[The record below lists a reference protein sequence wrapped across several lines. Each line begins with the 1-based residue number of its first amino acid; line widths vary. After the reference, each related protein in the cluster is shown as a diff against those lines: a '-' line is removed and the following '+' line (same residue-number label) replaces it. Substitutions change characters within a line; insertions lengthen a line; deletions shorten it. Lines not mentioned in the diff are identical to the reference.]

1 MRICKVAAFPHLRA
15 PFMPELDK
23 TYTPADVESRWY
35 QRWLDD
41 KCFEADPARVSETR
55 PAYSIVIPPPNVTG
69 VLHMGHVLNN
79 TIQDILC
86 RRARMLGKEVLWLP
100 GTDHAGLATQNV
112 VEKTLKKQGVIKH
125 RDDLGREKLIE
136 KIWEWKGTQGDIIID
151 QLKKLGSSCDWSR
164 QRFTFDPDYNA
175 CVMRVFVDLY
185 KKGLIYRGKR
195 MVNWCPSSLT
205 ALSDEEV
212 IMKEQKGSMYHFRV
226 EVIDDDTRPQTARPR
241 AVDITEQEEQN
252 AHHEHT
258 RTDPHTGCRTF
269 IHGNRFDERAGP
281 YLSAANRR
289 TVGAAAACL
298 AQSQRTGADAPSGES
313 RWEEFRALLATG
325 QFRELNLIDLA
336 QLGIRAFGDE
346 PLAAADESLKQLKAG
361 AEAQPFLDHARG
373 VVYKI
378 FASDASGN
386 AGRKVTVSTSPTA
399 RPYIEYEDSHPLE
412 ALEKLA
418 LLHEIGGL
426 PTEILGV
433 TAQGDW
439 VLAQP
444 EATPVTES
452 EIGAARAEAVA
463 LVGGVQVNESGLEDI
478 RVVWHRG
485 RAWIISDLHLRNIM
499 RDSEGKARIMDAL
512 IVPVPKSLTAR
523 YESVRQAIREAKE
536 KAGILSSATHAQEEL
551 SLFPSA
557 DRKTW
562 LTIAT
567 TRPETIP
574 GDTAIAVNPKDER
587 YAHLIG
593 KHIRRPLPL
602 ENQAAIPIVGDEHV
616 DFAFGTGVLK
626 VTPAH
631 DKADFEIGQ
640 RHKLEIIDV
649 LHPNGLLNELAGKDL
664 AGLDRFE
671 GRKKAVD
678 LLTEMG
684 AMIKAEPHQN
694 NVGYSERADVPIE
707 PRLSEQWFLK
717 YPSVKESQAV
727 VASGE
732 MKFHPDRWAKV
743 YDHWMT
749 GLQDWCI
756 SRQVWWGHRIPVWH
770 SMAKDSDELRAF
782 SEFSNKTGLSK
793 SDSWTEHCLSG
804 VKGEATLVTVY
815 QNNDEGETRIEA
827 VTDSEAEIEKLKSM
841 GFTQDPD
848 VLDTWFSSW
857 LWPFATMGWPEKT
870 STLKAF
876 YPTTDLVTG
885 PDIIFFWVA
894 RMIMA
899 GFEWMGELP
908 FKNVYFT
915 GIIRDKQGRKMS
927 KSLGNSPDPLELIA
941 SYSADALRFG
951 IMRSA
956 PLGQDICFD
965 DKNVELGRNFC
976 TKLWNAARFRQMQ
989 GGEVETEI
997 SAALLSSDDKWI
1009 LLRLN
1014 TAIAE
1019 VSTALEEY
1027 RFSDATATL
1036 YRFFWSEYCDWYIE
1050 ASKAVLQGSD
1060 DKRKANTLAVID
1072 FVLGHTLRLF
1082 HPFMPFITE
1091 ELWHGMGFNTD
1102 LPENQGGK
1110 SIMFAPW
1117 PKPLDEDELA
1127 HFGILPEDEKTAND
1141 KYEAVNLGRGL
1152 KSTFNINKRVRF
1164 VLKPSQELPAHEV
1177 EVLRILLNAEPLD
1190 VDADFAATKGTPSAI
1205 TPLGTIFL
1213 PLDGIIDVEA
1223 ERARVGKE
1231 LAKVESELE
1240 KVIAKLADE
1249 NFTSKVPQKVL
1260 DEHQLRKTDWQE
1272 KLAKLREMMAALG

>member
-1 MRICKVAAFPHLRA
+1 
-15 PFMPELDK
+15 MPELDK
-23 TYTPADVESRWY
+23 TYTPAEVEARWY

-41 KCFEADPARVSETR
+41 KCFEADPARVSEKR

-69 VLHMGHVLNN
+69 ILTLGHVLNN
-79 TIQDILC
+79 TIQDILA

-100 GTDHAGLATQNV
+100 GTDHAGIATQNV

-125 RDDLGREKLIE
+125 RDDLGREGLVA
-136 KIWEWKGTQGDIIID
+136 KIWEWKEKHGGIIIE
-151 QLKKLGSSCDWSR
+151 QLKKLGASCDWSR
-164 QRFTFDPDYNA
+164 ERFTFDDDYNA

-212 IMKEQKGSMYHFRV
+212 VMKAQNAIMYHFKV
-226 EVIDDDTRPQTARPR
+226 EV
-241 AVDITEQEEQN
+241 VEE
-252 AHHEHT
+252 
-258 RTDPHTGCRTF
+258 PG
-269 IHGNRFDERAGP
+269 
-281 YLSAANRR
+281 
-289 TVGAAAACL
+289 
-298 AQSQRTGADAPSGES
+298 
-313 RWEEFRALLATG
+313 
-325 QFRELNLIDLA
+325 
-336 QLGIRAFGDE
+336 
-346 PLAAADESLKQLKAG
+346 
-361 AEAQPFLDHARG
+361 
-373 VVYKI
+373 
-378 FASDASGN
+378 
-386 AGRKVTVSTSPTA
+386 
-399 RPYIEYEDSHPLE
+399 
-412 ALEKLA
+412 
-418 LLHEIGGL
+418 
-426 PTEILGV
+426 
-433 TAQGDW
+433 
-439 VLAQP
+439 
-444 EATPVTES
+444 
-452 EIGAARAEAVA
+452 
-463 LVGGVQVNESGLEDI
+463 
-478 RVVWHRG
+478 
-485 RAWIISDLHLRNIM
+485 
-499 RDSEGKARIMDAL
+499 
-512 IVPVPKSLTAR
+512 
-523 YESVRQAIREAKE
+523 
-536 KAGILSSATHAQEEL
+536 
-551 SLFPSA
+551 
-557 DRKTW
+557 TW

-567 TRPETIP
+567 TRPEVIP
-574 GDTAIAVNPKDER
+574 GDQAIAVNPKDER

-593 KHIRRPLPL
+593 KHVRRPLPV
-602 ENQAAIPIVGDEHV
+602 EDQALLPIIADEHV
-616 DFAFGTGVLK
+616 DFTFGTGVLK

-631 DKADFEIGQ
+631 DKADFEIAQ
-640 RHKLEIIDV
+640 RHNLPAVDV
-649 LHPNGLLNELAGKDL
+649 MHPNGVLNELAGKDL
-664 AGLDRFE
+664 AGMERFAA
-671 GRKKAVD
+671 RKRAAE
-678 LLTEMG
+678 LL
-684 AMIKAEPHQN
+684 AEIGSLVKEEPYQN
-694 NVGYSERADVPIE
+694 NLGYSERADVPIE
-707 PRLSEQWFLK
+707 SRLSEQWFLK

-727 VASGE
+727 VANGE

-756 SRQVWWGHRIPVWH
+756 SRQVWWGHRIPVWSKKASH
-770 SMAKDSDELRAF
+770 NEVLELQKQTSSLRVDAEDNTTGFTISF
-782 SEFSNKTGLSK
+782 SKI
-793 SDSWTEHCLSG
+793 
-804 VKGEATLVTVY
+804 
-815 QNNDEGETRIEA
+815 EGEESFTSVESVNEGGDYLVNVA
-827 VTDSEAEIEKLKSM
+827 TTSEAEIKKLVEL

-1036 YRFFWSEYCDWYIE
+1036 YRFFWSEYCDWYVE

-1060 DKRKANTLAVID
+1060 EKRKANTLAVID

-1091 ELWHGMGFNTD
+1091 ELWHGMGFNAD

-1110 SIMFAPW
+1110 SIMFAIW
-1117 PKPLDEDELA
+1117 PKPLDADELA
-1127 HFGILPEDEKTAND
+1127 HFGILPEDEQAAND
-1141 KYEAVNLGRGL
+1141 KYKAVELGRGL
-1152 KSTFNINKRVRF
+1152 KSTFNINKKVRF
-1164 VLKPSQELPAHEV
+1164 VLKPASELPAHEI
-1177 EVLRILLNAEPLD
+1177 EVLRILLNAEPLE
-1190 VDADFAATKGTPSAI
+1190 VDSAFQPKKGTPAAL
-1205 TPLGTIFL
+1205 TPLGELFL
-1213 PLDGIIDVEA
+1213 PLDGLIDVEA
-1223 ERARVGKE
+1223 EKARVGKE
-1231 LAKVESELE
+1231 VAKVESELE
-1240 KVIAKLADE
+1240 KVTAKLADT

-1260 DEHQLRKTDWQE
+1260 DEHQQRKTDWE
-1272 KLAKLREMMAALG
+1272 DKLAKLKVMLEALG

>member
-1 MRICKVAAFPHLRA
+1 
-15 PFMPELDK
+15 MPELDK
-23 TYTPADVESRWY
+23 TYTPADVEARWY

-41 KCFEADPARVSETR
+41 KCFEADPARVSEKR

-69 VLHMGHVLNN
+69 ILTLGHVLNN
-79 TIQDILC
+79 TIQDILA

-100 GTDHAGLATQNV
+100 GTDHAGIATQNV

-125 RDDLGREKLIE
+125 RDDLGREGLVA
-136 KIWEWKGTQGDIIID
+136 KIWEWKEKHGGIIIE
-151 QLKKLGSSCDWSR
+151 QLKKLGASCDWSR
-164 QRFTFDPDYNA
+164 ERFTFDDDYNA

-212 IMKEQKGSMYHFRV
+212 VMKAQNAIMYHFKV
-226 EVIDDDTRPQTARPR
+226 EV
-241 AVDITEQEEQN
+241 VEE
-252 AHHEHT
+252 
-258 RTDPHTGCRTF
+258 PG
-269 IHGNRFDERAGP
+269 
-281 YLSAANRR
+281 
-289 TVGAAAACL
+289 
-298 AQSQRTGADAPSGES
+298 
-313 RWEEFRALLATG
+313 
-325 QFRELNLIDLA
+325 
-336 QLGIRAFGDE
+336 
-346 PLAAADESLKQLKAG
+346 
-361 AEAQPFLDHARG
+361 
-373 VVYKI
+373 
-378 FASDASGN
+378 
-386 AGRKVTVSTSPTA
+386 
-399 RPYIEYEDSHPLE
+399 
-412 ALEKLA
+412 
-418 LLHEIGGL
+418 
-426 PTEILGV
+426 
-433 TAQGDW
+433 
-439 VLAQP
+439 
-444 EATPVTES
+444 
-452 EIGAARAEAVA
+452 
-463 LVGGVQVNESGLEDI
+463 
-478 RVVWHRG
+478 
-485 RAWIISDLHLRNIM
+485 
-499 RDSEGKARIMDAL
+499 
-512 IVPVPKSLTAR
+512 
-523 YESVRQAIREAKE
+523 
-536 KAGILSSATHAQEEL
+536 
-551 SLFPSA
+551 
-557 DRKTW
+557 TW

-567 TRPETIP
+567 TRPEVIP
-574 GDTAIAVNPKDER
+574 GDQAIAVNPKDER

-593 KHIRRPLPL
+593 KHVRRPLPV
-602 ENQAAIPIVGDEHV
+602 EDQALLPIIADEHV
-616 DFAFGTGVLK
+616 DFTFGTGVLK

-631 DKADFEIGQ
+631 DKADFEIAQ
-640 RHKLEIIDV
+640 RHNLPAVDV
-649 LHPNGLLNELAGKDL
+649 MHPNGVLNELAGKDL
-664 AGLDRFE
+664 AGMERFAA
-671 GRKKAVD
+671 RKRAAE
-678 LLTEMG
+678 LL
-684 AMIKAEPHQN
+684 AEIGSLVKEEPYQN
-694 NVGYSERADVPIE
+694 NLGYSERADVPIE
-707 PRLSEQWFLK
+707 SRLSEQWFLK

-727 VASGE
+727 VANGE

-756 SRQVWWGHRIPVWH
+756 SRQVWWGHRIPVWYR
-770 SMAKDSDELRAF
+770 KGSDA
-782 SEFSNKTGLSK
+782 
-793 SDSWTEHCLSG
+793 SDSSDIYCG
-804 VKGEATLVTVY
+804 VEPPADPE
-815 QNNDEGETRIEA
+815 NWE
-827 VTDSEAEIEKLKSM
+827 
-841 GFTQDPD
+841 QDPD

-965 DKNVELGRNFC
+965 EKNVELGRNFC

-989 GGEVETEI
+989 SSTGFQPVGSEERVENSFYGTEAEI
-997 SAALLSSDDKWI
+997 NPALLSSDDKWI

-1060 DKRKANTLAVID
+1060 EKRKANTLAVID

-1091 ELWHGMGFNTD
+1091 ELWHGMGFNAD

-1110 SIMFAPW
+1110 SIMFAIW

-1152 KSTFNINKRVRF
+1152 KSTFNINKKVRF
-1164 VLKPSQELPAHEV
+1164 VLKPASELPAHEI
-1177 EVLRILLNAEPLD
+1177 EVLRILLNAEPLE
-1190 VDADFAATKGTPSAI
+1190 VDSAYQPKKGTPAAL
-1205 TPLGTIFL
+1205 TPLGELFL
-1213 PLDGIIDVEA
+1213 PLDGLIDVEA
-1223 ERARVGKE
+1223 ETARVGKE
-1231 LAKVESELE
+1231 VAKVESELE
-1240 KVIAKLADE
+1240 KVRAKLADT

-1260 DEHQLRKTDWQE
+1260 DDHTQREADWSAQ
-1272 KLAKLREMMAALG
+1272 LAKLKTMLEALG